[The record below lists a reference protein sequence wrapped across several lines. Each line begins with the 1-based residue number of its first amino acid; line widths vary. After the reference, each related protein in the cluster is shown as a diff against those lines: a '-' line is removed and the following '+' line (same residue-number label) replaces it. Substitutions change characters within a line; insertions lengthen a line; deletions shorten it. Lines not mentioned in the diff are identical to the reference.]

1 MGSHQKIRDKTI
13 EVGNCIKYKVRVLS
27 YLFSFFFNI
36 RMDDHLYVNYSG
48 QKQLGLNGEII
59 INMYQ
64 IAINENYIE
73 TF

>member
-1 MGSHQKIRDKTI
+1 
-13 EVGNCIKYKVRVLS
+13 
-27 YLFSFFFNI
+27 
-36 RMDDHLYVNYSG
+36 MDDHLYVNYSG

-59 INMYQ
+59 NMYQ

>member
-1 MGSHQKIRDKTI
+1 MGSHQEIRDKTI

-27 YLFSFFFNI
+27 YLFFFFYI

-59 INMYQ
+59 NMYQ